1 MIKRIRFAT
10 KPPGLSRDAFLA
22 AWRDAVAGVVA
33 APPEARPTR
42 VTRCITLPDVDGCDA
57 KHDAISLE
65 WFVDADHVGRY
76 DAWLDA
82 DDGRGVAQ
90 RIDAVLDPDAS
101 PLLLADEQVMRGA
114 EWLEQGWRDR
124 DDKFKHMAVALRARG
139 LTSAEFSA
147 RWKSRAG
154 QVGKPG
160 ATATV
165 IPEDV
170 RGLAYVQNHPR
181 PRPEGEWAYDALN
194 EVYFDDLDGL
204 RTRIEWFREH
214 LLDQEDDLVR
224 ENWFIVAREEVVL
237 AT

>member
-1 MIKRIRFAT
+1 VIKRIRFAT
-10 KPPGLSRDAFLA
+10 KQPDLSRDAFLA
-22 AWRDAVAGVVA
+22 AWRDALAGVVA
-33 APPEARPTR
+33 APREARPTR

-65 WFVDADHVGRY
+65 WFADADHVERY
-76 DAWLDA
+76 HAWLDA
-82 DDGRGVAQ
+82 GDGRELAQ
-90 RIDAVLDPDAS
+90 RLGAVLDPDAS
-101 PLLLADEQVMRGA
+101 PLLLADERVMRGT
-114 EWLEQGWRDR
+114 EWLEQRWRDH

-139 LTSAEFSA
+139 LTPAEFSE

-154 QVGKPG
+154 QVGKAG

-165 IPEDV
+165 IPEDA

-181 PRPEGEWAYDALN
+181 PRPEGEWRYDALN
-194 EVYFDDLDGL
+194 EVYFDDLDRL

-224 ENWFIVAREEVVL
+224 ENCFIVAREEVVL
-237 AT
+237 A